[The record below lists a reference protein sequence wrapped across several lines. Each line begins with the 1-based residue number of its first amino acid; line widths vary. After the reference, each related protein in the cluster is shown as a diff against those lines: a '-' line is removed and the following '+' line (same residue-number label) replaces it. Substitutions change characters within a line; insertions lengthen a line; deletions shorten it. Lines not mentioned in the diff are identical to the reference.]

1 MYPQIFNKFDG
12 MLKRGGMLDLKEKP
26 FKARKQIY

>member
-12 MLKRGGMLDLKEKP
+12 MLKRGGC
-26 FKARKQIY
+26 